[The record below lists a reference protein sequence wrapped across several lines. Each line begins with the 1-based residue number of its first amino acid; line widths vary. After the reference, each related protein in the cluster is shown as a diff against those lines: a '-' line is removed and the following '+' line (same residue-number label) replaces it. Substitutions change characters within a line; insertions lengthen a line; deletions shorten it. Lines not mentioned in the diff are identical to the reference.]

1 LRKTSHILLGL
12 SCLVG
17 NVKLAPIT
25 YYALDL
31 EKTELE
37 RTLNEV
43 SNSEVGKCL
52 YGKVDIKG
60 LWGTYDDGL
69 QFIESGDLF
78 IQRVTENILSADH
91 RTFVWCDVTPASTI
105 PSDSSMSDSSHCS
118 SSDTSSSSLATPD
131 DATRTPLHIMFLG
144 SSLGSFSR
152 ANATSFLR
160 ALPLRPG
167 SGDTLLLGLDHDN
180 EKDLIEE
187 AYNDPKGYTRRFI
200 FNGLRVA
207 GRALGDETLFDED
220 KWDYINHYNVVG
232 YQTFVKD
239 SFVVLTLAFC

>member
-12 SCLVG
+12 SRLVG
-17 NVKLAPIT
+17 NVKSAPIT

-31 EKTELE
+31 EQRELE
-37 RTLNEV
+37 HALDEI
-43 SNSEVGKCL
+43 SGSEVGKCL
-52 YGKVDIKG
+52 FGKVEIKG

-69 QFIESGDLF
+69 KFIESGGLLTQKGSENF
-78 IQRVTENILSADH
+78 ISPDCRS
-91 RTFVWCDVTPASTI
+91 FVCCDVTLASAI
-105 PSDSSMSDSSHCS
+105 SSDSSTSDSSHS
-118 SSDTSSSSLATPD
+118 SDSDTSLSSTHPD
-131 DATRTPLHIMFLG
+131 GIRTPLHIIFLG

-152 ANATSFLR
+152 TNATSFLR

-207 GRALGDETLFDED
+207 GRALGDESIFDED
-220 KWDYINHYNVVG
+220 KWDYVNRYNVVG
-232 YQTFVKD
+232 YDTFIKY
-239 SFVVLTLAFC
+239 SLS

>member
-1 LRKTSHILLGL
+1 MRKTSHILLGL
-12 SCLVG
+12 SRIVG
-17 NVKLAPIT
+17 NVKPAPIT

-31 EKTELE
+31 EKIELE

-69 QFIESGDLF
+69 RFIESGGLF
-78 IQRVTENILSADH
+78 IQRVTENIVSADH
-91 RTFVWCDVTPASTI
+91 HTFVWCDVTPAS
-105 PSDSSMSDSSHCS
+105 SDSSMSDSYCS
-118 SSDTSSSSLATPD
+118 NSDTSSSSTPD
-131 DATRTPLHIMFLG
+131 GTTRIPLHIMFLG

-152 ANATSFLR
+152 TDAASFLR

-200 FNGLRVA
+200 FNGLRAA
-207 GRALGDETLFDED
+207 GRVLGDETIFDED
-220 KWDYINHYNVVG
+220 KWDYMNHYNVVG
-232 YQTFVKD
+232 YQTFVMY